1 MPVVALI
8 AVVFTL
14 PGGQTIVLLMMGYG
28 FVNQLFPA
36 YPRNRLTA
44 RRLSPARAGG
54 HRADER

>member
-1 MPVVALI
+1 MPVVALV
-8 AVVFTL
+8 AVVLTL
-14 PGGQTIVLLMMGYG
+14 PGGQTIVLLLMGYS

-54 HRADER
+54 RRADEQ